1 MGSYSRLAAYVTAAS
16 FVLLIVRKPMK
27 KVTATDLRTIR
38 TKKAIHNAF
47 QEMAAQTDIENITV
61 KELSERAGINRK
73 TFYSHYDSIEAL
85 AKELLDDLIQN
96 LQQIIQHDQ
105 PHDFRDTLANI
116 YRFMCGLPVWY
127 RNLLCMKDSPIE
139 HHIIAK
145 FADSQL
151 TQYKNSSNPIVMN
164 QYMKLRYIAAASIEL
179 FRVWNDA
186 SESIPMEKFIDSA
199 TGLICFGE
207 KYL

>member
-1 MGSYSRLAAYVTAAS
+1 
-16 FVLLIVRKPMK
+16 
-27 KVTATDLRTIR
+27 
-38 TKKAIHNAF
+38 
-47 QEMAAQTDIENITV
+47 
-61 KELSERAGINRK
+61 
-73 TFYSHYDSIEAL
+73 
-85 AKELLDDLIQN
+85 
-96 LQQIIQHDQ
+96 
-105 PHDFRDTLANI
+105 
-116 YRFMCGLPVWY
+116 
-127 RNLLCMKDSPIE
+127 MKDSPIE